1 MTEVQNKSQAA
12 YERKRRNQQPSKAEP
27 QRQSVIQI
35 VETKNPLVRQFG
47 VPSFKAD
54 TYHAQIIAEQDS
66 EQLHRT
72 VQ

>member
-35 VETKNPLVRQFG
+35 VETKNPLVR
-47 VPSFKAD
+47 
-54 TYHAQIIAEQDS
+54 
-66 EQLHRT
+66 
-72 VQ
+72 